1 MSSLWQNVRFSLR
14 MLGKNPGFTAVAVLT
29 LALGIGANTAI
40 FSVVY
45 GALLAPLP
53 MPHPE
58 QLVMVWSD
66 DAGRNVVSPGDFSDW
81 KQQNSVFQK
90 LVAWD
95 EATFS
100 LSIDGH
106 PQTLQARVMSPG
118 FFDMQGIALSK
129 GRDFLDEEGD
139 PGKEHVVILTNRLW
153 RERFGS
159 DAAILGRKVRLNAE
173 TYVVVGV
180 LAAGMPDRYEAQL
193 FVPMALRPDQITH
206 ELHWMAVMG
215 RLKPGVT
222 LEQANADMN
231 NVARRIAE
239 TYPVSNK
246 GWGVKVEPLKNDF
259 TSRDT
264 IKDLWLLMGAVGFVL
279 LIACV
284 NVANLLLVRGT
295 VRKKEAVLRVSL
307 GATRGRLL
315 AQFISESLALA
326 LIGGALGVALAG
338 MLLRVI
344 LLLLPEFSIPTEA
357 DIRLNVPVLLFS
369 MAATIMAGVLC
380 GCAPAWQTSQWNL
393 NDTLKEGGRAGGVS
407 RHGLRRGLVVAEFAL
422 ALTLLAGAG
431 LVIHSF
437 WKLTRVDLGFRQDHV
452 LTFALPVSFDRFP
465 RPEQVTAFYRPL
477 LAKIS
482 ALPGISSAT
491 ISSAIPIQW
500 TGWGMN
506 FSIAGQPA
514 ADPSALPNA
523 GFNLVSP
530 DYFRTFGIRIIT
542 GRSFTEQDD
551 AGSLPVAMV
560 NETFLKR
567 YLSNMDPLKQRV
579 VVRRLGV
586 STMGPPVEWNI
597 VGVYRDVHNRS
608 VRRESSPEISAPF
621 WQSPLPWVR
630 VSVRTSGDPASMTQG
645 IAAQVESVDPDLAMD
660 QVRTMDQ
667 VVDEA
672 LGGDRFLTLL
682 FAGFAG
688 VALLLAAIGIY
699 GVMSFA
705 VAQRTQEIG
714 LRMAVGAGSRQV
726 LLLVLEEGLQLALAG
741 LVLGLGGTYVVERAM
756 RSVLYQVGAIDFAS
770 VGAVAV
776 VLLVAAV
783 LACYLPAR
791 RATRIDPMAALR
803 CE

>member
-1 MSSLWQNVRFSLR
+1 MSILWQNVRFSLR

-29 LALGIGANTAI
+29 LALGIGANAAI

-100 LSIDGH
+100 LSIDGQA
-106 PQTLQARVMSPG
+106 QTLQARVMSPG
-118 FFDMQGIALSK
+118 FFDMQGIPLAK
-129 GRDFLDEEGD
+129 GRDFVDEEGD

-159 DAAILGRKVRLNAE
+159 DVAILGRKVRLNAE

-206 ELHWMAVMG
+206 EHHWMTVMG
-215 RLKPGVT
+215 RLKPGIS
-222 LEQANADMN
+222 LQQANADMN

-239 TYPVSNK
+239 TYPVSNM

-279 LIACV
+279 LIACL

-307 GATRGRLL
+307 GATRGQLF

-344 LLLLPEFSIPTEA
+344 VVLLPQFSIPTEA

-393 NDTLKEGGRAGGVS
+393 NDTLKEGGRSGGAS
-407 RHGLRRGLVVAEFAL
+407 WHGLRRGLVIAEFAL

-431 LVIHSF
+431 LLIHSF
-437 WKLTRVDLGFRQDHV
+437 WKLTRVDLGFRPDHV
-452 LTFALPVSFDRFP
+452 LTFALPVNFDRFP

-491 ISSAIPIQW
+491 ISNATPIQW

-523 GFNLVSP
+523 GFTLVSP
-530 DYFRTFGIRIIT
+530 DYFRTFGIQIMT

-560 NETFLKR
+560 NETFVKR

-597 VGVYRDVHNRS
+597 VGVYRGVHNRS

-630 VSVRTSGDPASMTQG
+630 VSVRTSGDPASMTQS
-645 IAAQVESVDPDLAMD
+645 IAAEVRSVDPDLAMD

-672 LGGDRFLTLL
+672 LGGDRFVTLL

-688 VALLLAAIGIY
+688 VALVLAAIGIY
-699 GVMSFA
+699 GVMSFT

-714 LRMAVGAGSRQV
+714 LRMAVCAGSRQV
-726 LLLVLEEGLQLALAG
+726 LLLVLKEGMLLALAG
-741 LVLGLGGTYVVERAM
+741 LLLGLGGTYFVGRAM
-756 RSVLYQVGAIDFAS
+756 RSVLYQVGAMDFAS

-776 VLLVAAV
+776 VLLLAAI

-803 CE
+803 WE

>member
-1 MSSLWQNVRFSLR
+1 MSSLWQNLRFSLR

-29 LALGIGANTAI
+29 LALGIGANTAM

-118 FFDMQGIALSK
+118 FFDMQGIPLAK
-129 GRDFLDEEGD
+129 GRDFVDEEGD

-159 DAAILGRKVRLNAE
+159 DRAILGRKVRLNAE

-206 ELHWMAVMG
+206 ERHWMAVMG

-239 TYPVSNK
+239 TYPVSNH

-259 TSRDT
+259 TSHDT

-307 GATRGRLL
+307 GATRGQLF

-393 NDTLKEGGRAGGVS
+393 TDALKEGGRSGGAS
-407 RHGLRRGLVVAEFAL
+407 RHGLRRGLVIAEFAL

-491 ISSAIPIQW
+491 ISNAIPIQW

-523 GFNLVSP
+523 GFTLVSP
-530 DYFRTFGIRIIT
+530 DYFRTFGIQIMT

-560 NETFLKR
+560 NETFVKR

-630 VSVRTSGDPASMTQG
+630 VSVRTSGDPASMTQS
-645 IAAQVESVDPDLAMD
+645 IAAEVTSVDPDLAMD

-672 LGGDRFLTLL
+672 LGGDRFVTLL

-705 VAQRTQEIG
+705 VAQRTPEIG

-726 LLLVLEEGLQLALAG
+726 LLLVLKEGLLLALAG
-741 LVLGLGGTYVVERAM
+741 LVLGLGGTYFVGRAM
-756 RSVLYQVGAIDFAS
+756 RSVLYQVSAIDFRSA
-770 VGAVAV
+770 GAVAV
-776 VLLVAAV
+776 VLLVAAI

-791 RATRIDPMAALR
+791 RATRIDPMVALR

>member
-1 MSSLWQNVRFSLR
+1 MSKLWQNVRFSLR
-14 MLGKNPGFTAVAVLT
+14 MLAKNPGFTAVAVLT

-66 DAGRNVVSPGDFSDW
+66 DAGRNVVSPGDFLDW

-100 LSIDGH
+100 LSIEGH

-129 GRDFLDEEGD
+129 GRDFVDEEGD
-139 PGKEHVVILTNRLW
+139 RGKEHVVILTNRLW

-159 DAAILGRKVRLNAE
+159 DVAILGRKVRLNAE
-173 TYVVVGV
+173 TYIVVGV

-193 FVPMALRPDQITH
+193 FVPLALRPDQITH
-206 ELHWMAVMG
+206 ERHWMTVMG

-222 LEQANADMN
+222 LQQANADMN
-231 NVARRIAE
+231 NVARRVAE

-307 GATRGRLL
+307 GATRGQLF

-344 LLLLPEFSIPTEA
+344 VVLLPEFSIPTEA

-393 NDTLKEGGRAGGVS
+393 NDTLKEGGRSGGAS
-407 RHGLRRGLVVAEFAL
+407 RHGLRRGLVIAEFAL

-491 ISSAIPIQW
+491 ISNATPIQW

-523 GFNLVSP
+523 GFTLVSP
-530 DYFRTFGIRIIT
+530 DYFRTFGIQIMT
-542 GRSFTEQDD
+542 GRRFTEQDD

-560 NETFLKR
+560 NETFVKR

-630 VSVRTSGDPASMTQG
+630 VSVRTSGDPASMTQS
-645 IAAQVESVDPDLAMD
+645 IAAEVRSVDPDLAMD
-660 QVRTMDQ
+660 QVRTMEQ

-672 LGGDRFLTLL
+672 LGGDRFVTLL

-688 VALLLAAIGIY
+688 VALVLAAIGIY

-726 LLLVLEEGLQLALAG
+726 LLLVLKEGLLLALAG
-741 LVLGLGGTYVVERAM
+741 LVLGLGGTYFVGRAM
-756 RSVLYQVGAIDFAS
+756 SSVLYQVSAIDFAS

-776 VLLVAAV
+776 VLLVAAI

>member
-1 MSSLWQNVRFSLR
+1 MSTLWQNVRFSLR

-29 LALGIGANTAI
+29 LALAIGANTAI

-100 LSIDGH
+100 LSFDGH
-106 PQTLQARVMSPG
+106 PQALQARVMSPG
-118 FFDMQGIALSK
+118 FFDMQGIPLAK
-129 GRDFLDEEGD
+129 GRDFVDEEGD

-159 DAAILGRKVRLNAE
+159 DVAILGRKVRLNAE

-206 ELHWMAVMG
+206 ERHWMTVMG

-222 LEQANADMN
+222 LQQANADMN
-231 NVARRIAE
+231 NVARRVAE
-239 TYPVSNK
+239 TYPVSNQ

-279 LIACV
+279 LIACL

-307 GATRGRLL
+307 GATRGQLF
-315 AQFISESLALA
+315 AQFISESLVLA
-326 LIGGALGVALAG
+326 LIGGALGVALAV

-344 LLLLPEFSIPTEA
+344 VVLLPEFSIPTEA

-369 MAATIMAGVLC
+369 MAATIVAGVLC

-393 NDTLKEGGRAGGVS
+393 NDTLKEGGRSGGPS
-407 RHGLRRGLVVAEFAL
+407 RHGLRRGLVIAEFAL

-477 LAKIS
+477 VAKIS

-491 ISSAIPIQW
+491 ISNATPIQW

-506 FSIAGQPA
+506 FSIAGQSA

-523 GFNLVSP
+523 GFTLVSP
-530 DYFRTFGIRIIT
+530 DYFRTFGIQIMT

-560 NETFLKR
+560 NETFVKR

-586 STMGPPVEWNI
+586 STMGPPVAWNI
-597 VGVYRDVHNRS
+597 VGVYRDVHNRN

-630 VSVRTSGDPASMTQG
+630 VSVRTSGDPASMTQS
-645 IAAQVESVDPDLAMD
+645 IAAEVRSVDPDLAMD

-672 LGGDRFLTLL
+672 LGGDRFMTLL

-688 VALLLAAIGIY
+688 VALVLAAIGIY

-705 VAQRTQEIG
+705 VAQRTPEIG
-714 LRMAVGAGSRQV
+714 LRMAVGAGSKQV
-726 LLLVLEEGLQLALAG
+726 LLLVLREGMLLALAG
-741 LVLGLGGTYVVERAM
+741 LVLGLGGTYFVGRAM
-756 RSVLYQVGAIDFAS
+756 RSVLYQVSAIDFAS

-776 VLLVAAV
+776 VLLVAAI